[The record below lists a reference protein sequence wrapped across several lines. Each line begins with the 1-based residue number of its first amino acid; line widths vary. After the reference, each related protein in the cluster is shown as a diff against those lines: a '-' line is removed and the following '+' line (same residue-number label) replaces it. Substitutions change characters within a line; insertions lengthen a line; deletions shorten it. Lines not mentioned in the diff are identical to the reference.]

1 MMSKPAVIRH
11 ENVIDMISEIHES
24 MTNVVTSGA
33 YTVAGIIMDSIHE
46 DAIWVGTQSDV
57 TFSEIQTIVQTWIDD
72 ETAVQVEAPAITE
85 VEVPATYT
93 IKVIGVGMKQVKA
106 ADVRSAIIKAV
117 TKSRAKHGVEYDA
130 STQVYTVTKRCGNAR
145 KVVGKVT
152 VW

>member
-1 MMSKPAVIRH
+1 MSKPSVIRH
-11 ENVIDMISEIHES
+11 EQVVEMISEIHES

-33 YTVAGIIMDSIHE
+33 YTVASIIMDSIHE

-57 TFSEIQTIVQTWIDD
+57 SFSEIERIVQMWIDD
-72 ETAVQVEAPAITE
+72 ETAVQTEAPAVVE
-85 VEVPATYT
+85 VEVPTTYT

-106 ADVRSAIIKAV
+106 DDVRSAIIKAV
-117 TKSRAKHGVEYDA
+117 TKSRATHGVEYDA

-145 KVVGKVT
+145 KVIGKVT

>member
-1 MMSKPAVIRH
+1 MSKPAVIRH
-11 ENVIDMISEIHES
+11 EQVVEMISEIHES

-33 YTVAGIIMDSIHE
+33 YTVASIIMDSIHE

-57 TFSEIQTIVQTWIDD
+57 TFSEIERIVQMWIDD
-72 ETAVQVEAPAITE
+72 ETAVQTEAAVIE
-85 VEVPATYT
+85 APATYT

-106 ADVRSAIIKAV
+106 VDVRSAIIKAV
-117 TKSRAKHGVEYDA
+117 TKSRATHGVEYDA

-145 KVVGKVT
+145 KIVGKAT